1 MINEDYYAGFDIGT
15 DSIGMALTDTKYRVL
30 KYKGRAMWFVRLFDE
45 SMTAAERRAFRSGTR
60 RTARKR
66 ERISFL
72 QMLFNSAI
80 AEKDVAFY
88 QRLKESNLYEE
99 DKTVGTP
106 YAVFADKDYTDKDYH
121 NDFPT
126 IYHLRKEL
134 IVNPEPH
141 DVRLVYL
148 ALHHLI
154 KHRGHFLFDSLNASD
169 SHSFDVIFKELQAFL
184 DEEYSIQ
191 INCNKPDVLAD
202 VLKDRKRKINTKYAD
217 SIELC
222 DINKKTDKRA
232 AAVIALICG
241 KSESASV
248 LFDEEITDENG
259 KLLKIELKGDY
270 ETRSADYVKV
280 LGDKFELI
288 EKLKAVYDW
297 AVLADILGNEKYIS
311 VAKVKS
317 YDKHGKDLKTLKSY
331 VKKYCPEKY
340 TEIFKISKDNLD
352 NYTAYSGM
360 IKKNGKTG
368 VLKNT
373 CNQEEFCKYLL
384 KSFKNLP
391 QNGYEEMLSEL
402 ESASFMP
409 KQHIKDNGVIPM
421 QINRAELEKILEN
434 ASGYLP
440 FLNVADES
448 GKTVADKIKDIFNFR
463 IPYYVGPLNKHSDK
477 AWLERKEGKIYPWNF
492 SELVDIDRSAEN
504 FINNLTSKC
513 TYLPDKDVIPKNSI
527 LYCKFTVLN
536 ELNNLRINGE
546 KISVELKKE
555 IFNDLFLQRKKVTQK
570 GLTNYL
576 KSHRYSDIEITGVDG
591 DFKSSMKPYI
601 DLCEYRLSED
611 EMERIILAVTIFGD
625 DKRLLKKRLKQ
636 ELSNKLTDKE
646 INKISHLQYSGW
658 GRLSHEFLC
667 DIEAVNPETG
677 EVLNIINALWETND
691 NLMVLLGS
699 KYQFYKKWQEMLSTD
714 TEKTLKETVA
724 SLYVSPA
731 VKRPI
736 LQSIKMLNEVV
747 KALGKPPKKIFVEMT
762 RGEQEKK
769 RTISRKDQLLESY
782 KTIKKDAGEL
792 YDTLNG
798 LDNDRLRQDKLY
810 LYFTQFGKCMYTGE
824 PIAFDSLFDNNLYDI
839 DHIYPRSKV
848 KDDSLTN
855 RVLVKKKDNAEKDNT
870 YPLSQD
876 IRGKMR
882 PHWKFLLDKGLINK
896 EKFKRLTRVEPLTE
910 DELSDFISRQI
921 VETSQSTKAVAQ
933 ILDQMYPDSDVVY
946 VKARN
951 VSEFRHN
958 YDMLKCREVN
968 DLHHAKDAYL
978 NIVVGNVYDVLYTR
992 NKANFIAGLQTKK
1005 YSLNQMFSFNIKG
1018 AWTADK
1024 SESLNVVKKMMNKN
1038 NIIYTRYSLCK
1049 NGTLFDRQ
1057 PLKKGKG
1064 QVPLT
1069 KHGARSEIEK
1079 YGGYSKAIATYFSLI
1094 SFDEKKKSGLN
1105 AIIPIN
1111 SFERNDYE
1119 MNPKEFIQ
1127 KKFGYENVVVQ
1138 IPCIKM
1144 DSCVS
1149 VDGFRMH
1156 ICGKFNNGKY
1166 LLFKP
1171 AMQLILD
1178 YNSECYIRNIS
1189 KFLREKKDNSQREI
1203 VPNDK
1208 ISLEENEALYKM
1220 LISKMTNTIL
1230 TVEFGILGK
1239 KLLDAYDKFCLLSVE
1254 KQVFVLSEI
1263 LKVLHCHSRWGNFK
1277 DIGIKSEGKIY
1288 ENSILNNWKQ
1298 YDSVKLINQSVTGL
1312 YENEIVI
1319 K

>member
-1 MINEDYYAGFDIGT
+1 MWKLTDKEYYVGFDIGT
-15 DSIGMALTDTKYRVL
+15 DSIGMAVTDTTYRVL
-30 KYKGRAMWFVRLFDE
+30 KYKGKAMWFVRLFDE

-66 ERISFL
+66 ERISLL
-72 QMLFNSAI
+72 QMLFNSPI
-80 AEKDVAFY
+80 VEKDVAFF

-106 YAVFADKDYTDKDYH
+106 YAVFADENYTDKDYH
-121 NDFPT
+121 RDYPT

-134 IVNPEPH
+134 IANPEPH

-169 SHSFDVIFKELQAFL
+169 SHSFDVIFRELQAYL
-184 DEEYSIQ
+184 DEEYGIQ
-191 INCNKPDVLAD
+191 INCDVPDALGD
-202 VLKDRKRKINTKYAD
+202 VLKDRKRTINAKFAD
-217 SIELC
+217 GIKLC

-232 AAVIALICG
+232 AAVMALICG

-248 LFDEEITDENG
+248 LFDGEIADENG
-259 KLLKIELKGDY
+259 KPLKIELKGDY
-270 ETRSADYVKV
+270 ETKSVDYAKC
-280 LGDKFELI
+280 LGDRFELI

-297 AVLADILGNEKYIS
+297 AILADVLGDEKYIS
-311 VAKVKS
+311 FAKVKS
-317 YDKHGKDLKTLKSY
+317 YHQHGQDLKTLKAY
-331 VKKYCPEKY
+331 VKQNCPEKY
-340 TEIFKISKDNLD
+340 REIFKISKDKLD

-360 IKKNGKTG
+360 IKRNGKTG
-368 VLKNT
+368 VLEYT
-373 CNQEEFCKYLL
+373 CNQEAFCKYLL
-384 KSFKNLP
+384 KCFKGLP
-391 QNGYEEMLSEL
+391 QNGYEEMFSGL

-421 QINRAELEKILEN
+421 QINRAELDKILEN

-440 FLNVADES
+440 FLNEADES

-492 SELVDIDRSAEN
+492 SEMVDINRSAKN

-513 TYLPDKDVIPKNSI
+513 TYLPDKDVIPKNSV

-555 IFNDLFLQRKKVTQK
+555 LFNDLFLRRKKVTQK
-570 GLTNYL
+570 GLVGYL
-576 KSHRYSDIEITGVDG
+576 KSRGYSDVEITGVDG

-601 DLCEYRLSED
+601 DLCGYGLTED
-611 EMERIILAVTIFGD
+611 EMERIILALTIFGD

-636 ELSNKLTDKE
+636 QLSNKLTEKD
-646 INKISHLQYSGW
+646 INKISRLQYSGW
-658 GRLSHEFLC
+658 GRLSREFLC

-691 NLMVLLGS
+691 NLMILLGS
-699 KYQFYKKWQEMLSTD
+699 KYQFYKALQKASSFD
-714 TEKTLKETVA
+714 DEKPLKEMVD
-724 SLYVSPA
+724 SLYVSPS

-736 LQSIKMLNEVV
+736 LQSIKMLKEVV

-769 RTISRKDQLLESY
+769 RTVSRKDQLLESY

-810 LYFTQFGKCMYTGE
+810 LYFTQFGECMYTGE
-824 PIAFDSLFDNNLYDI
+824 SIAFDSLFDNNLYDI

-855 RVLVKKKDNAEKDNT
+855 RVLVKKKDNVDKDNA
-870 YPLSQD
+870 YPLSEK
-876 IRGKMR
+876 IRNNML
-882 PHWKFLLDKGLINK
+882 PHWKFLLDAGLINK
-896 EKFKRLTRVEPLTE
+896 EKFKRLTRVEPLTD

-933 ILDQMYPDSDVVY
+933 ILDQMYPKSDVVY
-946 VKARN
+946 VKARD

-1005 YSLNQMFSFNIKG
+1005 YSLNRMFSFNIKG

-1024 SESLNVVKKMMNKN
+1024 SESLNMVKSMMNKN
-1038 NIIYTRYSLCK
+1038 NIIYTRYASCQHGSLFK
-1049 NGTLFDRQ
+1049 LL
-1057 PLKKGKG
+1057 PLKKGSG

-1069 KHGARSEIEK
+1069 RHGARSDIEK
-1079 YGGYSKAIATYFSLI
+1079 YGGYDKPISVYFALVKHTG
-1094 SFDEKKKSGLN
+1094 KKGKECLSMQ
-1105 AIIPIN
+1105 PIN
-1111 SFERNDYE
+1111 LYQV
-1119 MNPKEFIQ
+1119 KEFEKNPIAFLKEKMGLIDPKILVQ
-1127 KKFGYENVVVQ
+1127 KVKYNS
-1138 IPCIKM
+1138 CIEI
-1144 DSCVS
+1144 
-1149 VDGFRMH
+1149 DGFRMH
-1156 ICGKFNNGKY
+1156 ISSKSGNQIIY
-1166 LLFKP
+1166 KP
-1171 AMQLILD
+1171 GMQLILG
-1178 YNSECYIRNIS
+1178 YQNEKYVRNIS
-1189 KFLREKKDNSQREI
+1189 KYLRKNSDRPVNEYDN
-1203 VPNDK
+1203 
-1208 ISLEENEALYKM
+1208 
-1220 LISKMTNTIL
+1220 ISKDENLILFDLITKKMTGTIL
-1230 TVEFGILGK
+1230 SV
-1239 KLLDAYDKFCLLSVE
+1239 KFKDMGEKIIAKRDIFIAISVE
-1254 KQVFVLSEI
+1254 NQCNVILQMLNILHANAMLGDLTNIGLSKQAGRAGS
-1263 LKVLHCHSRWGNFK
+1263 SM
-1277 DIGIKSEGKIY
+1277 DYS
-1288 ENSILNNWKQ
+1288 
-1298 YDSVKLINQSVTGL
+1298 SVKGRLKLINQSVTGL
-1312 YENEIVI
+1312 FENEYVI

>member
-1 MINEDYYAGFDIGT
+1 MTDKEYYVGFDIGT
-15 DSIGMALTDTKYRVL
+15 DSVGMAVTDTTYRVL
-30 KYKGRAMWFVRLFDE
+30 KYKGKAMWFVRLFDE
-45 SMTAAERRAFRSGTR
+45 SMTAAERRGFRSGTR
-60 RTARKR
+60 RLARKR
-66 ERISFL
+66 ERISLL
-72 QMLFNSAI
+72 QMLFNSPI
-80 AEKDVAFY
+80 AEKDVAFF

-106 YAVFADKDYTDKDYH
+106 YAVFADADYTDKDYH
-121 NDFPT
+121 RDFPT

-134 IVNPEPH
+134 IANPEPH

-169 SHSFDVIFKELQAFL
+169 SHSFDVIFRELQAYL
-184 DEEYSIQ
+184 DEEYGIQ
-191 INCNKPDVLAD
+191 INCDVPDALGD
-202 VLKDRKRKINTKYAD
+202 VLKDRKRTINAKFAD
-217 SIELC
+217 GIKLC

-232 AAVIALICG
+232 AAVMALICG

-248 LFDEEITDENG
+248 LFDEEIIDENG

-270 ETRSADYVKV
+270 ETKSVDYAKC

-297 AVLADILGNEKYIS
+297 AILADVLGDEKYIS
-311 VAKVKS
+311 FAKVKS
-317 YDKHGKDLKTLKSY
+317 YHQHGQDLKTLKAY
-331 VKKYCPEKY
+331 VKQNCPEKY
-340 TEIFKISKDNLD
+340 REIFKISKDKLD

-368 VLKNT
+368 VLEYT
-373 CNQEEFCKYLL
+373 CNQEAFCKYLL
-384 KSFKNLP
+384 KCFKGLP
-391 QNGYEEMLSEL
+391 QNGYEEMFSGL

-440 FLNVADES
+440 FLNEADES
-448 GKTVADKIKDIFNFR
+448 GKTVADKIRDIFNFR
-463 IPYYVGPLNKHSDK
+463 IPYYVGPLNNHSDK

-492 SELVDIDRSAEN
+492 SEMVDVDRSAEN

-513 TYLPDKDVIPKNSI
+513 TYLPDKDVIPKNSV

-546 KISVELKKE
+546 KISVELKKD
-555 IFNDLFLQRKKVTQK
+555 IFNDLFLRRKKVTQK

-576 KSHRYSDIEITGVDG
+576 KSLGYSDVEITGVDG

-601 DLCEYRLSED
+601 DLCEYGLSED

-658 GRLSHEFLC
+658 GRLSREFLC

-691 NLMVLLGS
+691 NLMILLGS
-699 KYQFYKKWQEMLSTD
+699 KYQFSKALQKAICFD
-714 TEKTLKETVA
+714 DEKTLKEMVD
-724 SLYVSPA
+724 SLYVSPS

-769 RTISRKDQLLESY
+769 RTVSRKDQLLESY

-792 YDTLNG
+792 YNTLNG

-810 LYFTQFGKCMYTGE
+810 LYFTQLGKCMYTGE
-824 PIAFDSLFDNNLYDI
+824 SIAFDSLFDNNLYDI

-848 KDDSLTN
+848 KDDSLNN

-876 IRGKMR
+876 IRRKML

-896 EKFKRLTRVEPLTE
+896 EKFKRLTRVEPLTD

-933 ILDQMYPDSDVVY
+933 ILDQMYSDSDVVY

-1024 SESLNVVKKMMNKN
+1024 SESLNMVKRMMNKN
-1038 NIIYTRYSLCK
+1038 NIIYTRYASSQHGSLFK
-1049 NGTLFDRQ
+1049 LL
-1057 PLKKGKG
+1057 PLKKGSG

-1069 KHGARSEIEK
+1069 NHGARSDIEK
-1079 YGGYSKAIATYFSLI
+1079 YGGYDKPLSVYFTLVKHTGKKGKECI
-1094 SFDEKKKSGLN
+1094 SMQ
-1105 AIIPIN
+1105 PIN
-1111 SFERNDYE
+1111 LYQV
-1119 MNPKEFIQ
+1119 KEFEKDPIAFLEEKLGLIDPEILVQ
-1127 KKFGYENVVVQ
+1127 KVKYNS
-1138 IPCIKM
+1138 CIEI
-1144 DSCVS
+1144 
-1149 VDGFRMH
+1149 DGFRMH
-1156 ICGKFNNGKY
+1156 ISGKQGASLSY
-1166 LLFKP
+1166 KP
-1171 AMQLILD
+1171 GMQLVLG
-1178 YNSECYIRNIS
+1178 YQNEKYIRNIS
-1189 KFLREKKDNSQREI
+1189 KYLKKYSDRLI
-1203 VPNDK
+1203 
-1208 ISLEENEALYKM
+1208 NESDHLNKESN
-1220 LISKMTNTIL
+1220 LLLFDLIISKMTE
-1230 TVEFGILGK
+1230 TVLRVK
-1239 KLLDAYDKFCLLSVE
+1239 
-1254 KQVFVLSEI
+1254 
-1263 LKVLHCHSRWGNFK
+1263 FK
-1277 DIGIKSEGKIY
+1277 DAGNKIKAKRDSFIALTTEDQCFVIMQMLNILHANVMPGDLTKIGLVKSMGKLTTSIDYSIIKGNVKI
-1288 ENSILNNWKQ
+1288 
-1298 YDSVKLINQSVTGL
+1298 INQSVTGL
-1312 YENEIVI
+1312 YENEYVI

>member
-1 MINEDYYAGFDIGT
+1 MTEKEYYVGFDIGT
-15 DSIGMALTDTKYRVL
+15 DSIGMALTDTTYRVL
-30 KYKGRAMWFVRLFDE
+30 KYKGKAMWFVRLFDE

-80 AEKDVAFY
+80 AEKDEAFF
-88 QRLKESNLYEE
+88 QRLKESNLYED
-99 DKTVGTP
+99 DKTVVTP
-106 YAVFADKDYTDKDYH
+106 YAVFADNDYTDKDYH
-121 NDFPT
+121 RDYPT

-169 SHSFDVIFKELQAFL
+169 SHSFDVIFRELQAYL
-184 DEEYSIQ
+184 DEEYGIQ
-191 INCNKPDVLAD
+191 INCDVPDALGD
-202 VLKDRKRKINTKYAD
+202 VLKDRKRTINAKFAD
-217 SIELC
+217 GIKLC

-270 ETRSADYVKV
+270 ETKSVDYAKC

-297 AVLADILGNEKYIS
+297 AILADVLGDEKYIS
-311 VAKVKS
+311 FAKVKS
-317 YDKHGKDLKTLKSY
+317 YNQHGNDLKTLKAY
-331 VKKYCPEKY
+331 VKQNCPEKY
-340 TEIFKISKDNLD
+340 REIFKISKDNLD

-384 KSFKNLP
+384 KAFKNLP
-391 QNGYEEMLSEL
+391 QNGYEEMFSGL

-434 ASGYLP
+434 ASGY
-440 FLNVADES
+440 
-448 GKTVADKIKDIFNFR
+448 
-463 IPYYVGPLNKHSDK
+463 
-477 AWLERKEGKIYPWNF
+477 
-492 SELVDIDRSAEN
+492 
-504 FINNLTSKC
+504 
-513 TYLPDKDVIPKNSI
+513 
-527 LYCKFTVLN
+527 
-536 ELNNLRINGE
+536 
-546 KISVELKKE
+546 
-555 IFNDLFLQRKKVTQK
+555 
-570 GLTNYL
+570 
-576 KSHRYSDIEITGVDG
+576 
-591 DFKSSMKPYI
+591 
-601 DLCEYRLSED
+601 
-611 EMERIILAVTIFGD
+611 
-625 DKRLLKKRLKQ
+625 
-636 ELSNKLTDKE
+636 
-646 INKISHLQYSGW
+646 
-658 GRLSHEFLC
+658 
-667 DIEAVNPETG
+667 
-677 EVLNIINALWETND
+677 
-691 NLMVLLGS
+691 
-699 KYQFYKKWQEMLSTD
+699 
-714 TEKTLKETVA
+714 
-724 SLYVSPA
+724 SPA

-769 RTISRKDQLLESY
+769 RTVSRKDQLLESY

-810 LYFTQFGKCMYTGE
+810 LYFTQLGKCMYTGE

-870 YPLSQD
+870 YPLSGE
-876 IRGKMR
+876 IRKKMSA
-882 PHWKFLLDKGLINK
+882 HWKFLLDKGLINK
-896 EKFKRLTRVEPLTE
+896 EKFKRLTRVEPLTD

-958 YDMLKCREVN
+958 NDLLKCRDVN

-1024 SESLNVVKKMMNKN
+1024 SESLNVVKRMMNKN
-1038 NIIYTRYSLCK
+1038 NIIYTRYSSCQH
-1049 NGTLFDRQ
+1049 GSLFKLL
-1057 PLKKGKG
+1057 PLKKGSG

-1069 KHGARSEIEK
+1069 NHGARSDIEK
-1079 YGGYSKAIATYFSLI
+1079 YGGYDKPLSTYF
-1094 SFDEKKKSGLN
+1094 
-1105 AIIPIN
+1105 
-1111 SFERNDYE
+1111 
-1119 MNPKEFIQ
+1119 
-1127 KKFGYENVVVQ
+1127 
-1138 IPCIKM
+1138 
-1144 DSCVS
+1144 
-1149 VDGFRMH
+1149 
-1156 ICGKFNNGKY
+1156 
-1166 LLFKP
+1166 
-1171 AMQLILD
+1171 
-1178 YNSECYIRNIS
+1178 
-1189 KFLREKKDNSQREI
+1189 
-1203 VPNDK
+1203 
-1208 ISLEENEALYKM
+1208 
-1220 LISKMTNTIL
+1220 T
-1230 TVEFGILGK
+1230 LG
-1239 KLLDAYDKFCLLSVE
+1239 D
-1254 KQVFVLSEI
+1254 
-1263 LKVLHCHSRWGNFK
+1263 
-1277 DIGIKSEGKIY
+1277 
-1288 ENSILNNWKQ
+1288 
-1298 YDSVKLINQSVTGL
+1298 
-1312 YENEIVI
+1312 
-1319 K
+1319 